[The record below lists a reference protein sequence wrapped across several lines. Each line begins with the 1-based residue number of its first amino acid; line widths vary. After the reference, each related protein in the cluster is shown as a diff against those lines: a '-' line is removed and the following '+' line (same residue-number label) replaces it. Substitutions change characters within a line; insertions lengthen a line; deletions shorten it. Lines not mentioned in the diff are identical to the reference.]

1 MGRMA
6 DLLYELQEYEQIEV
20 QLEALKKKEEKYK
33 EEMKRLEEENKKVK
47 ELFLE
52 LFRSKS
58 DA

>member
-1 MGRMA
+1 MA